1 MYALFPLLIVA
12 IACGML
18 GAWLVYEA
26 GFVRNP
32 ALAVPGRLLIAV
44 LPLVLLGF
52 VAASVSRG
60 LTGQDGGP
68 ILALL
73 LGAAALLLLLAL
85 GGAIRARLQGRRA
98 GPARP
103 GMLGPTLLV
112 PAVGVITLCYVLS
125 LLLALTNGTL
135 RF

>member
-18 GAWLVYEA
+18 GAWLVHEA

-32 ALAVPGRLLIAV
+32 ALALPGRLLIAV

-52 VAASVSRG
+52 AAAGMSRG
-60 LTGQDGGP
+60 LPGQDGGP

-85 GGAIRARLQGRRA
+85 GGVIRARVQGRRA
-98 GPARP
+98 GPPRP
-103 GMLGPTLLV
+103 GLLGPTLLV
-112 PAVGVITLCYVLS
+112 PAIGIITLCYVLS
-125 LLLALTNGTL
+125 VLLALTNGTL